1 MKLRFSS
8 LILMLLAGSVCAV
21 SPAHAQKPGAK
32 AVHVQAERA
41 TQGKD
46 RIARKSIGH
55 VEAVRTVHIRSAVA
69 GFLLEPSF
77 AEGSMVKEGDVLFR
91 IDPVR
96 YEAAVHQCE
105 AALAELDAR
114 IAYAESNYQRLA
126 ALQQSQAA
134 SAEDAETALASL
146 EELRARVAGAQADL
160 VKARKDL
167 ADCTIRAEI
176 TGRIGRRTVSRGS
189 YVAAGENLATLT
201 QMDPIYLRFPLSQS
215 DVNGIFRGPK
225 KIAQL
230 ADVRLTTASGNQ
242 YPTAGEIQIV
252 DNLLTGSTDS
262 YTLWAS
268 FANAEHV
275 LTPRGIGALS
285 ITLRDTEEVTTVP
298 LTAVQHDAKGDFVYT
313 VAEDGTVARREVV
326 SGGIQGR
333 MQSIYEGLQ
342 PGEMVIT
349 DGSHKTRV
357 GDKVIPVVPEEK
369 QQTAEEG
376 LAAAAC
382 PCPED
387 EPSLLCKVAVAELTA
402 DPTVLTC
409 QGARVEAMNRVELR
423 PLVQGL
429 LAEPSFREGDTV
441 QAGEVLFRI
450 DPTRYQATVDA
461 RRAQIDQLTVRVED
475 AERKYGR
482 QQHLMAL
489 KASSKD
495 KLESARAALE
505 ELKAQRRSAEAALVI
520 AEDDLSRCTM
530 RAPLTGRVGRVQFS
544 RGNYITDIN
553 APLATLVQLSPIYV
567 RFSLS
572 ENTILSTYG
581 NDETLLRQANI
592 RLVTA
597 TGTSYSEEGRVAF
610 ADNLIQPE
618 TDTQN
623 LWASF
628 PNADG
633 KLQPGAVVT
642 IQVTRKPEF
651 RIPAVPAEA
660 ILTDTRGKYVFRL
673 VDGHAVLTRVLC
685 GSSTE
690 DGRVVIFSGLAEG
703 DQVLTSSLAE
713 LEDGTHVEPL
723 P

>member
-1 MKLRFSS
+1 MKVKFSS
-8 LILMLLAGSVCAV
+8 FFLPALIAAASA
-21 SPAHAQKPGAK
+21 SAQMPGAK

-41 TQGKD
+41 TSGND

-55 VEAVRTVHIRSAVA
+55 VEAVRTVDIRSAVA
-69 GFLLEPSF
+69 GFLQEPEF
-77 AEGSMVKEGDVLFR
+77 AEGSIVNEGDVLFR

-96 YEAAVHQCE
+96 HKAAVHQCE
-105 AALAELDAR
+105 AALAELAAR

-126 ALQQSQAA
+126 KLQESQAA
-134 SAEDAETALASL
+134 SAEDAETALAGL

-167 ADCTIRAEI
+167 EDCTIRAEI
-176 TGRIGRRTVSRGS
+176 TGRIGRREVSRGS
-189 YVAAGENLATLT
+189 YVAAGEKLATIT

-225 KIAQL
+225 HIASL
-230 ADVRLTTASGNQ
+230 ADVRLTTASGNR
-242 YPTAGEIQIV
+242 YPTAGDITIV

-268 FANAEHV
+268 FSNAEHV
-275 LTPRGIGALS
+275 LTPRGIGALT
-285 ITLRDTEEVTTVP
+285 ITLRDTAEVTMVP

-357 GDKVIPVVPEEK
+357 GDKVIPVIPEVS
-369 QQTAEEG
+369 
-376 LAAAAC
+376 LAGDDEATTTRAADA
-382 PCPED
+382 PAIE
-387 EPSLLCKVAVAELTA
+387 SKVAAVTLTE

-409 QGARVEAMNRVELR
+409 QGARVEAVNRVELR

-429 LAEPSFREGDTV
+429 LSEPGFKEGDRV
-441 QAGEVLFRI
+441 QAGDVLFRI

-461 RRAQIDQLTVRVED
+461 RRAQIARLSIRVDD
-475 AERKYGR
+475 AERKLGR
-482 QQHLMAL
+482 QQHLMSL

-495 KLESARAALE
+495 KLESARATFD
-505 ELKAQRRSAEAALVI
+505 ELKAQRAAAEAALVI

-530 RAPLTGRVGRVQFS
+530 RAPLTGRIGRVNFS

-553 APLATLVQLSPIYV
+553 APLATLVQMSPIYV

-581 NDETLLRQANI
+581 NDENLLKQADI
-592 RLVTA
+592 SLITA
-597 TGTSYSEEGRVAF
+597 TGTSYAEKGNVAF
-610 ADNLIQPE
+610 ADNVIQPA

-623 LWASF
+623 LWATF
-628 PNADG
+628 PNADS

-642 IQVTRKPEF
+642 ILVTRKPEF
-651 RIPAVPAEA
+651 KVCAVPSEA
-660 ILTDTRGKYVFRL
+660 IQTDTRGKFVYRL
-673 VDGHAVLTRVLC
+673 AEGRARLTRVLC

-690 DGRVVIFSGLAEG
+690 DGRTVVFDGLAEG
-703 DQVLTSSLAE
+703 DRVLTTNLAE
-713 LEDGTHVEPL
+713 MEDGATVEPQH
-723 P
+723 